1 MEFRNCMD
9 LELEL
14 ELEVELAAAA
24 AAAASGR
31 PSGYVLSSVLLPGT
45 GIEL

>member
-24 AAAASGR
+24 AAAR
-31 PSGYVLSSVLLPGT
+31 PSGCVLSSVLLPGT